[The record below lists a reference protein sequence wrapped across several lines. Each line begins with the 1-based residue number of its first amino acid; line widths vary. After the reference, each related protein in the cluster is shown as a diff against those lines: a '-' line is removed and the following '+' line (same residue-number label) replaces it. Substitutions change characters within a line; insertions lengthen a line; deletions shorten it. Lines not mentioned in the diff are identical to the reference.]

1 MNRRLTI
8 GVWLAALAAGA
19 AQGATL
25 SYSGEFT
32 RDDQVE
38 QRSFQLLAD
47 SLVELRSWS
56 YAGGI
61 NGNGISIAPGGF
73 DTYLSLFDASGSQI
87 LLGLNEDRSGVCGV
101 DSPAD
106 PVTGGCLDAGFTAT
120 LTAGRYFA
128 VISQSGNS
136 PIGPTLG
143 DGFLMAGAG
152 NYTGGPFLDI
162 FGDQRTGN
170 WAFDIAGVAVSDV
183 PEPSTWA
190 AVLAGLA
197 LLRIASR
204 RV

>member
-1 MNRRLTI
+1 MKQRLT
-8 GVWLAALAAGA
+8 VAVCLAVVAACG

-25 SYSGEFT
+25 SYAGSFS
-32 RDDQVE
+32 RDDQTA
-38 QRSFQLLAD
+38 QTSFQLLSD
-47 SLVELRSWS
+47 STVELRSWS
-56 YAGGI
+56 YAGGV
-61 NGNGISIAPGGF
+61 NGNGLVIQAGGF
-73 DTYLSLFDASGSQI
+73 DTYLSLFDASGIQL
-87 LLGLNEDRSGVCGV
+87 LLGLNEDRGGVCGV
-101 DSPAD
+101 ENAAD

-120 LTAGRYFA
+120 LAAGRYIA

-143 DGFLMAGAG
+143 DGFLMTGAG

-170 WAFDIAGVAVSDV
+170 WAFDISGVAVSDV

-190 AVLAGLA
+190 VVLAGLA

-204 RV
+204 RA